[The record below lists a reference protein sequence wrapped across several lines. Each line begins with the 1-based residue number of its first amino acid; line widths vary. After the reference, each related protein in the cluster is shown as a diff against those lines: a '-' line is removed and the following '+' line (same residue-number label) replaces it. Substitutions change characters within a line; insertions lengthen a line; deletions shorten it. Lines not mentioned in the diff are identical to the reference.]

1 MMLLRGRS
9 ILLGS
14 ISSQVFLILSMAIN
28 LAIIPLILKYLSK
41 EEYGVAIILLQL
53 FWYFINFDF
62 GLRNSLSRWFS
73 IHSTITDEGR
83 HSMNEVVSTAFF
95 SYVILGSLLSVIGA
109 ISAPGLASLAG
120 IETPDGKQLLTI
132 LAVFMGLRFP
142 LLSFD
147 SILFSQQK
155 QSLSN
160 LIVFVSSITNSG
172 IIVLC
177 VINGMGIYSFAYAL
191 IISTIIGSALKFFF
205 VKKYFPWLR
214 IRRYLYNSKLIRE
227 MISFGFFT
235 TLNAFAFQLII
246 QSDKLLIGALI
257 TPAAV
262 AVYSITAKAPEIIM
276 TLVNKIAENS
286 TPYFINKSAT
296 DGEGSLVLP
305 YGKLIKLVTVITIS
319 CFWLTISFNKPF
331 IVLWVGEG
339 FYSGTMATLLTTSFF
354 SMFMLT
360 FANTI
365 CLYSV
370 GKIKGYSIV
379 SIIQATVSIL
389 LSIPLAHKWG
399 LTGILIASNIAAFIS
414 FIYIPIKT
422 AKEIK
427 LSWSIYIQ
435 GFLLPLIYI
444 SVFGILIYIS
454 CTWYFNTYQ
463 TTLFSFMTIGSLASI
478 GIVTYSCY
486 FLLRDE
492 VSHFIQTS
500 TFNFFRK

>member
-1 MMLLRGRS
+1 MLSRGRS
-9 ILLGS
+9 IFLGS
-14 ISSQVFLILSMAIN
+14 ISSQIFLLLSMVIN
-28 LAIIPLILKYLSK
+28 LAVIPIILKYLSK

-73 IHSTITDEGR
+73 IHSTIDDEGR
-83 HSMNEVVSTAFF
+83 RSMNEVISTAFF
-95 SYVILGSLLSVIGA
+95 SYVILGLLLAISGA
-109 ISAPGLASLAG
+109 IAAPGIASLAG
-120 IETPDGKQLLTI
+120 IETFEGKQLLSI
-132 LAVFMGLRFP
+132 LLVFMGLRFP

-160 LIVFVSSITNSG
+160 LIVFVSNIANSG
-172 IIVLC
+172 LIVLC
-177 VINGMGIYSFAYAL
+177 VINGMGIYSFSYAL
-191 IISTIIGSALKFFF
+191 IISSLIGSGLKFFF

-214 IRRYLYNSKLIRE
+214 IKRSLYNSKLIRE

-262 AVYSITAKAPEIIM
+262 AIYSITAKAPEIIM

-286 TPYFINKSAT
+286 TPYFINRSAT
-296 DGEGSLVLP
+296 DGEGSLISP
-305 YGKLIKLVTVITIS
+305 FSKMIKLVTIITIS

-331 IVLWVGEG
+331 VVLWVGES
-339 FYSGTMATLLTTSFF
+339 FYSGSMATLLTTSFF

-365 CLYSV
+365 CLYSI
-370 GKIKGYSIV
+370 GKIKGYSVI
-379 SIIQATVSIL
+379 SIIQAAISIL
-389 LSIPLAHKWG
+389 LSIPLARKWG
-399 LTGILIASNIAAFIS
+399 LTGILIASNIAALIS
-414 FIYIPIKT
+414 FIYIPLKT

-427 LSWSIYIQ
+427 FPLNVYIR
-435 GFLLPLIYI
+435 GFLLPFFYVSICGVIIYI
-444 SVFGILIYIS
+444 AS
-454 CTWYFNTYQ
+454 TWYFNTYRP
-463 TTLFSFMTIGSLASI
+463 TLLSFVMIGLLASA
-478 GIVTYSCY
+478 GITIYSCY
-486 FLLRDE
+486 FLLRND
-492 VSHFIQTS
+492 VSRFLQST
-500 TFNFFRK
+500 TFNFLRK